1 LQHLHPLLSDRAVL
15 VAAIDDLLALA
26 REYGALTPY
35 STVNDRL
42 RDKYLLEAARL
53 GMRLLKVQQEI
64 ESDDLD

>member
-1 LQHLHPLLSDRAVL
+1 